1 MKLSPAQREVLTQ
14 LKHGGPQTVR
24 QLGVRRRTLDI
35 LRRYGYVACELRGG
49 SDDVEWR
56 ITARGINE
64 AAG

>member
-14 LKHGGPQTVR
+14 LKHAGPQTAR

-35 LRRYGYVACELRGG
+35 LRRYGYVAFEPCDGG
-49 SDDVEWR
+49 DDGEWR